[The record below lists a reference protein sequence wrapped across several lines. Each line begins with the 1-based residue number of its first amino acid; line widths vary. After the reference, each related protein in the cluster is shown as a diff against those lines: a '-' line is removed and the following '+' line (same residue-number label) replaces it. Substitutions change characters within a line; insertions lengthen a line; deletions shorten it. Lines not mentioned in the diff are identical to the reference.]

1 MKRIRCPKCENY
13 LTFDETKYTEGQ
25 SLVFVCENCKKQ
37 FSIRLGKTKMK
48 APQKEE
54 NPDETEYKEAFGS
67 ITVIENVFGF
77 KQVLP
82 LQEGDNK
89 IGRRCV
95 GTVVNV
101 PIETSDMSMDRTHC
115 IINVK
120 RNKQG
125 NLVYTLRDAP
135 SLTGTFLNNEILG
148 DKDRIRIEDGAIV
161 TIGATTFIL
170 RAAVTPAMCHLD
182 YTMSEAGGVT
192 DFVRQYTLASGGP
205 YCDCGYKKK
214 GK

>member
-1 MKRIRCPKCENY
+1 MK
-13 LTFDETKYTEGQ
+13 
-25 SLVFVCENCKKQ
+25 V
-37 FSIRLGKTKMK
+37 
-48 APQKEE
+48 PQKEE
-54 NPDETEYKEAFGS
+54 CLDETEYKEAFGS

-95 GTVVNV
+95 GTVINV
-101 PIETSDMSMDRTHC
+101 PIETSDMSMDRNHC
-115 IINVK
+115 VINVK

-125 NLVYTLRDAP
+125 KLVYTLRDAP

-148 DKDRIRIEDGAIV
+148 DKDRVRIEDGAIV

-170 RAAVTPAMCHLD
+170 RAA
-182 YTMSEAGGVT
+182 E
-192 DFVRQYTLASGGP
+192 
-205 YCDCGYKKK
+205 
-214 GK
+214 

>member
-1 MKRIRCPKCENY
+1 
-13 LTFDETKYTEGQ
+13 
-25 SLVFVCENCKKQ
+25 
-37 FSIRLGKTKMK
+37 MK

-54 NPDETEYKEAFGS
+54 NPDETEYKEAFGN

-95 GTVVNV
+95 GTVINV
-101 PIETSDMSMDRTHC
+101 PIETSDMSMDRNHC
-115 IINVK
+115 VINVK

-125 NLVYTLRDAP
+125 KLVYTLRDAP

-148 DKDRIRIEDGAIV
+148 DKDRVRIEDGAIV
-161 TIGATTFIL
+161 TICATTFIL
-170 RAAVTPAMCHLD
+170 RAA
-182 YTMSEAGGVT
+182 E
-192 DFVRQYTLASGGP
+192 
-205 YCDCGYKKK
+205 
-214 GK
+214 

>member
-13 LTFDETKYTEGQ
+13 LTFDETKYAEGQ
-25 SLVFVCENCKKQ
+25 SLVFECDQCKKQ

-54 NPDETEYKEAFGS
+54 KVDEEEFKEAFGN

-82 LQEGDNK
+82 LEEGDNV

-95 GTVVNV
+95 GNVINV
-101 PIETSDMSMDRTHC
+101 PIETSDLSMDRRHC

-125 NLVYTLRDAP
+125 ALIYTLRDGP
-135 SLTGTFLNNEILG
+135 SLTGTFLNNEILS

-161 TIGATTFIL
+161 TLGATTFIL
-170 RAAVTPAMCHLD
+170 HAADGEGL
-182 YTMSEAGGVT
+182 
-192 DFVRQYTLASGGP
+192 
-205 YCDCGYKKK
+205 
-214 GK
+214 

>member
-82 LQEGDNK
+82 LQEG
-89 IGRRCV
+89 
-95 GTVVNV
+95 
-101 PIETSDMSMDRTHC
+101 
-115 IINVK
+115 
-120 RNKQG
+120 Q
-125 NLVYTLRDAP
+125 
-135 SLTGTFLNNEILG
+135 
-148 DKDRIRIEDGAIV
+148 
-161 TIGATTFIL
+161 
-170 RAAVTPAMCHLD
+170 
-182 YTMSEAGGVT
+182 
-192 DFVRQYTLASGGP
+192 
-205 YCDCGYKKK
+205 
-214 GK
+214 

>member
-1 MKRIRCPKCENY
+1 MGTEVLKNIISKNSYQPPSMKRVRCPKCENF

-25 SLVFVCENCKKQ
+25 SLVFICDHCKKQ
-37 FSIRLGKTKMK
+37 FSIRLGKSKVQ
-48 APQKEE
+48 APRKEE
-54 NPDETEYKEAFGS
+54 KLDEKEFQNAFGS

-82 LQEGDNK
+82 LQEGDNV
-89 IGRRCV
+89 IGRRCI
-95 GTVVNV
+95 GTEINV
-101 PIETSDMSMDRTHC
+101 PIETSDMSMDRRHC

-125 NLVYTLRDAP
+125 EIVYTLRDAP

-148 DKDRIRIEDGAIV
+148 DRDRVRIEDGAIV

-170 RAAVTPAMCHLD
+170 RAG
-182 YTMSEAGGVT
+182 E
-192 DFVRQYTLASGGP
+192 
-205 YCDCGYKKK
+205 
-214 GK
+214 

>member
-25 SLVFVCENCKKQ
+25 SLVFVCDQCKKQ
-37 FSIRLGKTKMK
+37 FSIRLGKTKMR
-48 APQKEE
+48 ATQKEE
-54 NPDETEYKEAFGS
+54 RPDESEFKEAFGN

-82 LQEGDNK
+82 LQEGDNI

-95 GTVVNV
+95 GSVINV
-101 PIETSDMSMDRTHC
+101 PIETSDMSMDRRHC

-120 RNKQG
+120 RDKQG
-125 NLVYTLRDAP
+125 ALVYTLRDAP
-135 SLTGTFLNNEILG
+135 SLTGTFLNNEILK

-170 RAAVTPAMCHLD
+170 RSA
-182 YTMSEAGGVT
+182 E
-192 DFVRQYTLASGGP
+192 
-205 YCDCGYKKK
+205 
-214 GK
+214 

>member
-54 NPDETEYKEAFGS
+54 NPDETEYKEAFGN

-95 GTVVNV
+95 GTVINV
-101 PIETSDMSMDRTHC
+101 PIETSDMSMDRNHC
-115 IINVK
+115 VINVK

-125 NLVYTLRDAP
+125 KLVYTLRDAP

-148 DKDRIRIEDGAIV
+148 DKDRVRIEDGAIV
-161 TIGATTFIL
+161 TIGATTFIR
-170 RAAVTPAMCHLD
+170 RAA
-182 YTMSEAGGVT
+182 E
-192 DFVRQYTLASGGP
+192 
-205 YCDCGYKKK
+205 
-214 GK
+214 

>member
-1 MKRIRCPKCENY
+1 MKRIRCPKCESY

-25 SLVFVCENCKKQ
+25 SLVFVCEQCKKQ

-48 APQKEE
+48 ATQKEE
-54 NPDETEYKEAFGS
+54 KLDEEEFKEAFGN

-82 LQEGDNK
+82 LQEGDNV
-89 IGRRCV
+89 IGRRCL
-95 GTVVNV
+95 GTIVNV
-101 PIETSDMSMDRTHC
+101 PIETSDMSMDRNHC
-115 IINVK
+115 LINVK

-125 NLVYTLRDAP
+125 KLIYTLRDAP

-148 DKDRIRIEDGAIV
+148 DKDRVRIEDGAIV

-170 RAAVTPAMCHLD
+170 RAAED
-182 YTMSEAGGVT
+182 
-192 DFVRQYTLASGGP
+192 
-205 YCDCGYKKK
+205 
-214 GK
+214 